1 VIVIKYLGERCRCL
15 LNFANSLQ
23 VLTLSPKSQVKAES
37 SFARSYVNL
46 YMVFWEGKCYNLCWF
61 SFYARLVLN
70 NFLLAMGEDL
80 TYSDVLE
87 KPLLTTS

>member
-1 VIVIKYLGERCRCL
+1 VIVIKFLGERCRCL

-37 SFARSYVNL
+37 SFARSYLNL
-46 YMVFWEGKCYNLCWF
+46 LSFGKENVIICVGSLF
-61 SFYARLVLN
+61 TQGLLN